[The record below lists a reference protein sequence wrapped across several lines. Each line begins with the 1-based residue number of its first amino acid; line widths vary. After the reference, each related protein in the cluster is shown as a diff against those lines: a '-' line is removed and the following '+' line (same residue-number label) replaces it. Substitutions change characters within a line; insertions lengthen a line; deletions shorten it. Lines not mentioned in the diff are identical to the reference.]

1 MKNFLLKSI
10 SAAALLFGLTANVA
24 YAQTTYPMVCRGAT
38 DLNTMQFA
46 IGPQGSS
53 FLAEINFTKSPGPSW
68 WGIEPGHCT
77 WLDRAIYPQ
86 EPSRLMH
93 IVQQPLNGYLFVG
106 PPSFG
111 TGNGAPFS
119 FNMGGITASLI
130 PYFPNY
136 INQLMVNGELRSGT
150 LYDPNQYY
158 TFNVFNDAS
167 INGFRIVSIRCAGI
181 CS

>member
-1 MKNFLLKSI
+1 MKHFFLKSI
-10 SAAALLFGLTANVA
+10 SVAALLFGLTANVS
-24 YAQTTYPMVCRGAT
+24 YAQTTYPMVCRGST
-38 DLNTMQFA
+38 DLNTMQFV
-46 IGPQGSS
+46 IGPQGNA
-53 FLAEINFTKSPGPSW
+53 FWVEIDFTKSPGPSW
-68 WGIEPGHCT
+68 WGIEPGRCT

-86 EPSRLMH
+86 EPSRVVQ

-106 PPSFG
+106 GPSL

-119 FNMGGITASLI
+119 FTMGGLTANLI

-136 INQLMVNGELRSGT
+136 IDQRMVNGEVRQGT

-167 INGFRIVSIRCAGI
+167 INGFRIVSVRCAGI
-181 CS
+181 CN